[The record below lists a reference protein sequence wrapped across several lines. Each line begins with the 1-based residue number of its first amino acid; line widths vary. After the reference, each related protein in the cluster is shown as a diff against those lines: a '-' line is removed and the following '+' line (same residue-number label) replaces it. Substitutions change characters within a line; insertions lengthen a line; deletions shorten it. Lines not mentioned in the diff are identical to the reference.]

1 MSGLPPVDLASAFAP
16 PARSAGLTGLL
27 PAKEPT
33 RPDPAE
39 DPAREQVETPAT
51 TTGGRKN
58 ASRQPAPT
66 ATPPKAG
73 RPRAVIVYVTPQ
85 QQRWIRE
92 QVAPGRTLTDVA
104 LDALEAHQERLTPPS
119 STPSERPGLFTRSP
133 RPAPQPGVQIQL
145 RMTPNNVQVLDQ
157 LKDELGF
164 DSRSALIRAALA
176 AAEDASETQ
185 PRHTH

>member
-1 MSGLPPVDLASAFAP
+1 MSGLPPVDLASAFGA

-27 PAKEPT
+27 PAKEPA
-33 RPDPAE
+33 RPDLSE
-39 DPAREQVETPAT
+39 DPVPEQVETPAT
-51 TTGGRKN
+51 PSGRKN
-58 ASRQPAPT
+58 PSKQPAPT
-66 ATPPKAG
+66 AAHPTAG

-104 LDALEAHQERLTPPS
+104 LDALEAHQERLAPPS
-119 STPSERPGLFTRSP
+119 STPSQRPSLFTRSP

-145 RMTPNNVQVLDQ
+145 RMTPSNVQVLDQ

-176 AAEDASETQ
+176 AAEEANETQ